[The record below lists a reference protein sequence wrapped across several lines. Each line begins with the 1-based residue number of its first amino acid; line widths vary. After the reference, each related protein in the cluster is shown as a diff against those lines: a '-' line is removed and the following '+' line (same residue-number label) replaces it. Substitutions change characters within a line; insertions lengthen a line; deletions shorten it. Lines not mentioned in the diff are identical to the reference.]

1 MRTSRRHRVTPYLFL
16 LLPLVLVTFAELLP
30 ALYTTVLSFHAWNI
44 ISDPSFVGLENY
56 KRLVTSDTLLRSLA
70 NTGVWVVGT
79 LAFPVGLAL
88 VIAKILTIVE
98 FGRPIYKAIFFVPA
112 TLSPTIA
119 AIVWRRVL
127 TTEQGALSALLP
139 GEQAS
144 LLADPTLNTFVM
156 LGVWT
161 WQFLGLNL
169 VLFLVG
175 FEALPRA
182 PIEAARIDGATGW
195 QVFRLVELPLL
206 RPIMLLVVGNAIINS
221 ARMFD
226 IPWVMTAGGPG
237 RASETLAI
245 SLYRESF
252 LLFDMGLGAAIGVVI
267 SVLTL
272 VFAVRAFR
280 GRA

>member
-1 MRTSRRHRVTPYLFL
+1 MRTPRRHRAIPYLFL
-16 LLPLVLVTFAELLP
+16 LLPLMLVTFAELLP
-30 ALYTTVLSFHAWNI
+30 SLYTLVLSFLDWNI
-44 ISDPSFVGLENY
+44 ISDPEFVGFEKY
-56 KRLVTSDTLLRSLA
+56 VELVTSETLLRSLR

-88 VIAKILTIVE
+88 VAAKILTVVE
-98 FGRPIYKAIFFVPA
+98 FGRPLYKAIFFVPA
-112 TLSPTIA
+112 TLAPTVA

-127 TTEQGALSALLP
+127 TTEQGALFALIP
-139 GEQAS
+139 GEPS
-144 LLADPTLNTFVM
+144 SILADPTINTFVM

-175 FEALPRA
+175 FESLPSA
-182 PIEAARIDGATGW
+182 PIEAASIDGANGW
-195 QVFRLVELPLL
+195 QIFRLVELPLL
-206 RPIMLLVVGNAIINS
+206 RPIMLLVVGNAVINS

-267 SVLTL
+267 SMLTL

-280 GRA
+280 GPA